1 MGGAANAR
9 VGVRAARFCQRK
21 RLWLGAAVAIVGAA
35 AAVAIPIATAV
46 SQTGAEYQ
54 QTNLISDI
62 AGVARITD
70 PNLVNP
76 WGQAASA
83 TSPLWVSD
91 NGSDVSTL
99 YRGGVSGSI
108 PQIVP
113 LTVNIPGGAPTGVV
127 FNSTVST
134 STPGFVVTTATGSAP
149 ANFIF
154 DSEAGVLSAWSLAV
168 SGTNADVEFSNK
180 HYVYKGLALASV
192 GDESF
197 LYAANFSKARIDV
210 FDDHFKRVHFP
221 HAFNDPQ
228 IPKGFAPF
236 DVQLLNGN
244 VYVSYA
250 MQDAAKHDDVAG
262 AGNGFVDVYDT
273 SGNLLTRLISHGDLN
288 SPWGLAIAPAGFGV
302 FGGDLLVGNFGD
314 GAIHAYDPMTGAE
327 KGQLT
332 NTDGNPILING
343 LWGLRFGN
351 GTFASPNTLVFTA
364 GIGDEGHGLLGEID
378 PAAG

>member
-1 MGGAANAR
+1 MGAVNTR
-9 VGVRAARFCQRK
+9 VGVRVARFRQRK
-21 RLWLGAAVAIVGAA
+21 RLWSVGALAVVAAA
-35 AAVAIPIATAV
+35 AAVAIPMATAV
-46 SQTGAEYQ
+46 GQTGGEYQ

-83 TSPLWVSD
+83 TSPLWVAD
-91 NGSDVSTL
+91 NGSNVSTL

-113 LTVNIPGGAPTGVV
+113 LTVNIPGGAPTGTV
-127 FNSTVST
+127 FNSTS
-134 STPGFVVTTATGSAP
+134 GFVVTTATGSAP
-149 ANFIF
+149 ASFIF
-154 DSEAGVLSAWSLAV
+154 DSETGVLSAWSGAV

-180 HYVYKGLALASV
+180 HYVYKGLALATTN
-192 GDESF
+192 GESL

-210 FDDHFKRVHFP
+210 FDDHFRRVVLP
-221 HAFNDPQ
+221 HAFKDKQ
-228 IPKGFAPF
+228 IPAGFAPF
-236 DVQLLNGN
+236 DVQLLDGN
-244 VYVSYA
+244 LYVSYA
-250 MQDAAKHDDVAG
+250 KQDAAKHDDVAG
-262 AGNGFVDVYDT
+262 PGNGFVDVYDT

-288 SPWGLAIAPAGFGV
+288 SPWGLAIAPAGFGA
-302 FGGDLLVGNFGD
+302 FGADLLVGNFGD
-314 GAIHAYDPMTGAE
+314 GAIHAYNPTTGAE
-327 KGQLT
+327 QGQLT

-343 LWGLRFGN
+343 LWALRFGN

-364 GIGDEGHGLLGEID
+364 GIGDESHGLLGEID

>member
-1 MGGAANAR
+1 MMGAADAR
-9 VGVRAARFCQRK
+9 EGGRVARFLQRK
-21 RLWLGAAVAIVGAA
+21 CLWLGGALAVVAAV
-35 AAVAIPIATAV
+35 AAVAIPVATAADPTAG
-46 SQTGAEYQ
+46 QYQ

-83 TSPLWVSD
+83 SSPLWVAD

-99 YRGGVSGSI
+99 YSGGVNGSI
-108 PQIVP
+108 PQIVS

-127 FNSTVST
+127 FNSTT
-134 STPGFVVTTATGSAP
+134 GFVVKTATGSAA

-154 DSEAGVLSAWSLAV
+154 DSEAGVLSAWSGAV

-180 HYVYKGLALASV
+180 HYVYKGLALASLD
-192 GDESF
+192 DESF

-210 FDDHFKRVHFP
+210 FDDHFRRVIFP
-221 HAFNDPQ
+221 HAFKDKQ
-228 IPKGFAPF
+228 IPAGFAPF
-236 DVQLLNGN
+236 DVQLLDGN
-244 VYVSYA
+244 LYVSYA
-250 MQDAAKHDDVAG
+250 KQDAAKHDDVAG
-262 AGNGFVDVYDT
+262 PGNGFVDVYDT
-273 SGNLLTRLISHGDLN
+273 SGKLLTRLISHGDLN
-288 SPWGLAIAPAGFGV
+288 SPWGLVIAPASFGA

-314 GAIHAYDPMTGAE
+314 GAIHAYDPTTGAE
-327 KGQLT
+327 QGQLT

-343 LWGLRFGN
+343 LWALRFGN
-351 GTFASPNTLVFTA
+351 GKFASPNTLVFTA
-364 GIGDEGHGLLGEID
+364 GIGDESHGLLGEID

>member
-1 MGGAANAR
+1 MSAAKAR
-9 VGVRAARFCQRK
+9 AGVRSARFSQRK
-21 RLWLGAAVAIVGAA
+21 RLWAGGALAVVA
-35 AAVAIPIATAV
+35 AAVAVAV
-46 SQTGAEYQ
+46 PMSAAVGQTGAEYR

-76 WGQAASA
+76 WGQAASP
-83 TSPLWVSD
+83 TSPLWVAD
-91 NGSDVSTL
+91 NGADVSTL
-99 YRGGVSGSI
+99 YRGGVNGTI

-127 FNSTVST
+127 FNSTSD
-134 STPGFVVTTATGSAP
+134 FVVNTAAGSAP

-154 DSEAGVLSAWSLAV
+154 DSEAGVLSAWSNTV

-180 HYVYKGLALASV
+180 HFVYKGLALASNK
-192 GDESF
+192 GESL

-210 FDDHFKRVHFP
+210 FDGHFRRVRLP
-221 HAFNDPQ
+221 HAFKDAQ
-228 IPKGFAPF
+228 IPDGFAPF
-236 DVQLLNGN
+236 DVQLLGQNL
-244 VYVSYA
+244 YVSYA
-250 MQDAAKHDDVAG
+250 KQDAARHDDVAG
-262 AGNGFVDVYDT
+262 PGNGFVDVYDT
-273 SGNLLTRLISHGDLN
+273 SGKLLTRLISHGDLN
-288 SPWGLAIAPAGFGV
+288 SPWGLAIAPASFGA

-314 GAIHAYDPMTGAE
+314 GAIHAYDPATGAE

-343 LWGLRFGN
+343 LWALRFGN
-351 GTFASPNTLVFTA
+351 GTFASPNSLVFTA
-364 GIGDEGHGLLGEID
+364 GIGDESHGLLGEID

>member
-1 MGGAANAR
+1 MGAVNTR
-9 VGVRAARFCQRK
+9 VGVRAARFRQRK
-21 RLWLGAAVAIVGAA
+21 RLWSAGALAVVAAA
-35 AAVAIPIATAV
+35 AAVAIPMATAV
-46 SQTGAEYQ
+46 GQTGGEYQ

-83 TSPLWVSD
+83 TSPLWVAD
-91 NGSDVSTL
+91 NGSNVSTL

-113 LTVNIPGGAPTGVV
+113 LTVNIPGGAPTGTV
-127 FNSTVST
+127 FNSTS
-134 STPGFVVTTATGSAP
+134 GFVVTTATGSAP
-149 ANFIF
+149 ASFIF
-154 DSEAGVLSAWSLAV
+154 DSETGVLSAWSGAV

-180 HYVYKGLALASV
+180 HYVYKGLALATTN
-192 GDESF
+192 GESL

-210 FDDHFKRVHFP
+210 FDDHFRRVVLP
-221 HAFNDPQ
+221 HAFKDKQ
-228 IPKGFAPF
+228 IPAGFAPF
-236 DVQLLNGN
+236 DVQLLDGN
-244 VYVSYA
+244 LYVSYA
-250 MQDAAKHDDVAG
+250 KQDAAKHDDVAG
-262 AGNGFVDVYDT
+262 PGNGFVDVYDT

-288 SPWGLAIAPAGFGV
+288 SPWGLAIAPAGFGA

-314 GAIHAYDPMTGAE
+314 GAIHAYNPTTGAE
-327 KGQLT
+327 QGQLT

-343 LWGLRFGN
+343 LWALRFGN
-351 GTFASPNTLVFTA
+351 GTFASPGTLVFTA
-364 GIGDEGHGLLGEID
+364 GIGDESHGLLGEID